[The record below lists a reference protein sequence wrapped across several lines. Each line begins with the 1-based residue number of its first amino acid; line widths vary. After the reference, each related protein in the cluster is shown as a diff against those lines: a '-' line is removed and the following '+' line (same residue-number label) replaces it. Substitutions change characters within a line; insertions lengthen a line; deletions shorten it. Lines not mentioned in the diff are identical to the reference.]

1 MESGRIFTNLK
12 WISERY
18 GFYLTTEEVAEYTRE
33 SVERIEKEA
42 VLGSISCIENGY
54 NAFNVVYWNLLI
66 DSKLGDAL
74 ILAMYK
80 HTGINNM
87 KGKKSK
93 EPHYGKIT
101 RRNNGLL
108 MCSLS
113 CPGKERESLY
123 ARDENELIAKAEA
136 WVLEEKQKILF
147 ERLKA
152 ETSGSIEELSR
163 RIDDEIKAERPV
175 VETKVN
181 KPNINDFET
190 IVVQEE
196 TVVLT
201 FEMAFIEWIKRKREG
216 GAKPQTIDR
225 FEAAYKRH
233 IAKNKNF
240 ISKSVNEIT
249 DNDVCK
255 VLSNIKK
262 TFVTKKEYNTPYK
275 IIKDTL
281 ISATFLEGYQVHTMV
296 NFENVKYLLDAF
308 CKFKFKTEKK
318 EEIAID
324 AETEER
330 LIHEIDKQARE
341 SCVRKAQY
349 YLIKLNF
356 YLGLRIGELV
366 ALTVDDI
373 DLDKGKIY
381 INKAEIHYREVDK
394 VGKYTGK
401 RIYEISAPKSIS
413 GIREVLL
420 IDESRKVV
428 EELLSYRERRGYR
441 RKELFYDGDVRDL
454 VNRAGKL
461 HNKYKKVAKRLGM
474 TTKEFHCHLQRK
486 TLATSL
492 FEISADERLIIET
505 LGHVDIEITKKYYNI
520 KTKNDDI
527 RKRKTL
533 QDARDSRKVT
543 YA

>member
-1 MESGRIFTNLK
+1 MITSRIFKDLK

-18 GFYLTTEEVAEYTRE
+18 GFYLTAEEVAEFTRE
-33 SVERIEKEA
+33 GVERIEKETT
-42 VLGSISCIENGY
+42 LGSLVCLENKY
-54 NAFNVVYWNLLI
+54 NAFDVVYWNFGI

-74 ILAMYK
+74 TLAMYK
-80 HTGINNM
+80 HTGINNLRV
-87 KGKKSK
+87 KKSK

-113 CPGKERESLY
+113 CPGKKRENLY

-147 ERLKA
+147 ERLKTEA
-152 ETSGSIEELSR
+152 GGKIEELSR
-163 RIDDEIKAERPV
+163 LIDNEIKAERPV
-175 VETKVN
+175 VEARENTPYV
-181 KPNINDFET
+181 IDFENV
-190 IVVQEE
+190 VVQEE
-196 TVVLT
+196 TVILT
-201 FEMAFIEWIKRKREG
+201 FEMAFVEWIKRKREG
-216 GAKPQTIDR
+216 GVKPQTIDR

-262 TFVTKKEYNTPYK
+262 TFITKKEYNTPYK

-281 ISATFLEGYQVHTMV
+281 KSSIFLDGYEVHITV
-296 NFENVKYLLDAF
+296 DFENVKYLLDEF
-308 CKFKFKTEKK
+308 CKFQFRTEKK

-324 AETEER
+324 VETEEK
-330 LIHEIDKQARE
+330 LINEIDKQAKE

-373 DLDKGKIY
+373 DLDEGKIH

-401 RIYEISAPKSIS
+401 RIYEISAPKSLS

-454 VNRAGKL
+454 ENRAGKL

-492 FEISADERLIIET
+492 FEISADERLMIET
-505 LGHVDIEITKKYYNI
+505 MGHIDIDTTKKFYNI

-527 RKRKTL
+527 RKREML
-533 QDARDSRKVT
+533 RHARDARQET